1 MTAEEIRAQVSPMVI
16 WMADAAIRQ
25 ARKAI
30 TTKSILCCYDWENVH
45 HTNKPEVETASE
57 VLFHLFSAC
66 TADVKKALVSMPA
79 EYDGYNSGP
88 GRNYFNAFVDALA
101 SASYRSVRLREPDW
115 VLERL

>member
-25 ARKAI
+25 ARVAI
-30 TTKSILCCYDWENVH
+30 TTKSVLCRYDWENVH
-45 HTNKPEVETASE
+45 HTNKPEVEAASE
-57 VLFHLFSAC
+57 VLFHMFSTC

-79 EYDGYNSGP
+79 EYDGYSNGP

-101 SASYRSVRLREPDW
+101 STSYRCVRLRESDW
-115 VLERL
+115 LLERL